1 MDDKLS
7 VGKHAFL
14 IERNRIIREIVI
26 IKEVY
31 GLFTVQ
37 FVDSKG
43 AMRVRRNRLYET
55 EKETEMYMIDKRK
68 TGYKSPYE
76 YDL

>member
-14 IERNRIIREIVI
+14 IESNRIIREVI
-26 IKEVY
+26 IIKVDY
-31 GLFTVQ
+31 DLFTVR
-37 FVDSKG
+37 FINSKG
-43 AMRVRRNRLYET
+43 AMRVRRNRLYERKAEA
-55 EKETEMYMIDKRK
+55 EKQIINKTK
-68 TGYKSPYE
+68 TGYKSPYD

>member
-7 VGKHAFL
+7 VGKHAFI
-14 IERNRIIREIVI
+14 IESNRIIREVIVI
-26 IKEVY
+26 KVVCD
-31 GLFTVQ
+31 LFTVQ
-37 FVDSKG
+37 FMDSKS
-43 AMRVRRNRLYET
+43 AVRVRRNRLYET
-55 EKETEMYMIDKRK
+55 EEEAKMHMTDKRK

>member
-7 VGKHAFL
+7 VGKHAFI
-14 IERNRIIREIVI
+14 IESNRIIREVIVI
-26 IKEVY
+26 KVVCD
-31 GLFTVQ
+31 LFTVQ
-37 FVDSKG
+37 FMDSKG
-43 AMRVRRNRLYET
+43 AVRVRRNRLYET
-55 EKETEMYMIDKRK
+55 EEEAKMHMTDKRK